1 VHKLRPFHA
10 SGRVARLTYAN
21 VRYEVA
27 DTGVATIAMDQPKTR
42 NALSDELL
50 ADLVAAFEAA
60 RDDGAVRCVV
70 LGSTHPTTFSSGGN
84 LAGFA
89 ADVPLAEKHAGIAL
103 FPRLFALIGELGKP
117 VICAVDGHCLAG
129 ALGLAL
135 ACDLIVAS
143 EKATFGTPEINVGV
157 FPFMILA
164 LIVRNVPR
172 KKAVGLLLLGERIDA
187 AEAERI
193 GIVNRVVAP
202 DAFDDAVSEWA
213 VQLAGKSPLLMKMGK
228 DALWRTNDMPLED
241 AWDFL
246 RAQLTIAFAT
256 EDIQEGV
263 AAFFEKREPQ
273 WKGR

>member
-1 VHKLRPFHA
+1 M
-10 SGRVARLTYAN
+10 ARLTYAN

-27 DTGVATIAMDQPKTR
+27 DTGVATIAMDQPDTR

-50 ADLVAAFEAA
+50 GELIAAFEAA
-60 RDDGAVRCVV
+60 RDDEAVRCVV
-70 LGSTHPTTFSSGGN
+70 LASTHPTTFSSGGD

-89 ADVPLAEKHAGIAL
+89 ADVPLAHKHAGIAL
-103 FPRLFALIGELGKP
+103 FPRLFTLIGELGKP

-172 KKAVGLLLLGERIDA
+172 KKAVELLLLGERIDA

-202 DAFDDAVSEWA
+202 DAFDDAVGDWA
-213 VQLAGKSPLLMKMGK
+213 AKLAAKSPLLMKMGK
-228 DALWRTNDMPLED
+228 DALWRTNDMALED

-273 WKGR
+273 GKGR

>member
-1 VHKLRPFHA
+1 V
-10 SGRVARLTYAN
+10 SGRVARLTYATL
-21 VRYEVA
+21 RYEVA
-27 DTGVATIAMDQPKTR
+27 DTGVATIAMDQPDTR
-42 NALSDELL
+42 NALSDDLL

-60 RDDGAVRCVV
+60 RDDEHVRCVV
-70 LGSTHPTTFSSGGN
+70 LASTHQTTFSSGGN

-89 ADVPLAEKHAGIAL
+89 ADVPLVHKHAGTER
-103 FPRLFALIGELGKP
+103 FPRLFTLIGELGKP
-117 VICAVDGHCLAG
+117 VVCAVNGHCLAG

-143 EKATFGTPEINVGV
+143 EQATFGTPEINVGV

-172 KKAVGLLLLGERIDA
+172 KKAVEMLLLGERLDA
-187 AEAERI
+187 TQAEAL

-202 DAFDDAVSEWA
+202 GAFDDAVREWA
-213 VQLAGKSPLLMKMGK
+213 EKLASKSPVLMKLGK
-228 DALWRTNDMPLED
+228 DALWRQQDMGLED

-263 AAFFEKREPQ
+263 QAFFEKREPQ